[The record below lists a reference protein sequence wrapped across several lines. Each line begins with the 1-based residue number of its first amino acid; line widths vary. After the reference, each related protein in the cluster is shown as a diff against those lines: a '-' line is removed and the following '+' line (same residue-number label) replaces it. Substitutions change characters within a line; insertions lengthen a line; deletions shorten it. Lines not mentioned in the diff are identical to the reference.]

1 MGQSLTLYCNG
12 TTARGITSD
21 VDIVWR
27 RDDTIVK
34 NVTHVT
40 PTTTM
45 DNLLVYEDLYTISQ
59 LNISDNNA
67 VYECRM
73 VVRTYLQTVATDTI
87 ILDVA
92 GM

>member
-1 MGQSLTLYCNG
+1 M
-12 TTARGITSD
+12 RGIISD

-27 RDDTIVK
+27 RDNTIVR
-34 NVTHVT
+34 NATRVT

-45 DNLLVYEDLYTISQ
+45 DNLLVYKDLYTISQ

-73 VVRTYLQTVATDTI
+73 VVRTYPQTVATDII
-87 ILDVA
+87 ILDVT

>member
-1 MGQSLTLYCNG
+1 M
-12 TTARGITSD
+12 RGITSD

-27 RDDTIVK
+27 HDDTIVK
-34 NVTHVT
+34 NATRVT

-73 VVRTYLQTVATDTI
+73 VVKTYPQTAVTDTI

>member
-1 MGQSLTLYCNG
+1 M
-12 TTARGITSD
+12 RGITSD

-34 NVTHVT
+34 NATHVI

-45 DNLLVYEDLYTISQ
+45 DNLLVYKDLYTISQ

-73 VVRTYLQTVATDTI
+73 VVRTYPQTVATDII
-87 ILDVA
+87 ILDVT